1 MYTTYAVL
9 VTTTFFWIA
18 YNILSTDM
26 KMHQL
31 LHTGYFSLH
40 HLHFHASRSNQNLS
54 NSHRPCPS
62 DDNKPML
69 VFHILDFCRVC

>member
-9 VTTTFFWIA
+9 VTTTFFGLPTTS
-18 YNILSTDM
+18 LSTDM

-40 HLHFHASRSNQNLS
+40 HLHFHASRSNQTLS
-54 NSHRPCPS
+54 NSH
-62 DDNKPML
+62 
-69 VFHILDFCRVC
+69 